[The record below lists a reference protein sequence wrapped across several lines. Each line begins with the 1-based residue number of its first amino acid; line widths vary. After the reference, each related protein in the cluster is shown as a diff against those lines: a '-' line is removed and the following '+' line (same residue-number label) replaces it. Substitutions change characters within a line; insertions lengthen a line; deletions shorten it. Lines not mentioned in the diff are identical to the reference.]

1 MEKYILTLFKCGEE
15 KRDVFLSECSST
27 SERFIK
33 SIPNTTNAS
42 FASNDFERKNKSKKA
57 AELQVTKGTR
67 ELFGRLSYLSATNGI
82 DLKSVFSFP
91 ILPDVLHTQREQLE
105 KMIIQQLFTI

>member
-33 SIPNTTNAS
+33 SIRKTTNAT
-42 FASNDFERKNKSKKA
+42 FASNNFERKIKSKKA
-57 AELQVTKGTR
+57 AELQVTKRTR
-67 ELFGRLSYLSATNGI
+67 ELFGRLFYLSATNGI
-82 DLKSVFSFP
+82 DLKSALSFP
-91 ILPDVLHTQREQLE
+91 SLPDVLHTQREQLE
-105 KMIIQQLFTI
+105 KMIIQ